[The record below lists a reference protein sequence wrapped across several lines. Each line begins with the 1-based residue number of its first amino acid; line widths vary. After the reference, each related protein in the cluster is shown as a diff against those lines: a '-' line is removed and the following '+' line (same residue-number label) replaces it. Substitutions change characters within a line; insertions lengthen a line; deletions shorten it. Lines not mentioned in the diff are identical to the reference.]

1 MINVKQFAV
10 GLILL
15 ISAILIYFL
24 KERIRKLFDEKTYI

>member
-15 ISAILIYFL
+15 ASAIIIYFL
-24 KERIRKLFDEKTYI
+24 KERMRKLFDKKTYV

>member
-15 ISAILIYFL
+15 TSALIIYFL
-24 KERIRKLFDEKTYI
+24 KERIQKLFE